1 MAHMVGRK
9 GLVVIVVVLAAVVL
23 ALAALSVSFQKTLQM
38 VTADQFNRQQLLLA
52 KAQAASIR
60 HYLDGVRDKVSA
72 VARATA
78 RLQGRQ
84 ETDLALLS
92 NILHDDTHTVKKRIE
107 FLGPEGTPLFARGS
121 AAPEEPG
128 VRDLLARA
136 RGLCPAG
143 VLTEPDLKT
152 VTVAAPVCS
161 QSDLVGVVVVRLD
174 IQDIAEAH
182 LGPMKS
188 GAKSYAWIMDG
199 LGNLLFHPE
208 QPEMTGRNLYRADA
222 SCFGCHKTFDLEKKI
237 VEGKGDDFGRYVAP
251 SGEDR
256 IVSYS
261 TAAVG
266 KERWIV
272 AVSAPYSE
280 VTMSTKRWMRVYSL
294 IVILGFL
301 TTSGVA
307 AGLVVVN
314 RKREQAEER
323 ARREQTLEMMHAE
336 KLASL
341 ERLTSGIAT
350 EIGSPLTSIFS
361 LVDVLMGREK
371 DELKRETLETIS
383 FHMNTISDILQ
394 QLSRFS
400 ERPSV
405 EFSPCRV
412 NSLVEGALAL
422 IQYDRKVQNVTFVR
436 DLAPNLPEIMTD
448 KPGLSQVIVNI
459 ILRAADAMPGGGTL
473 TVRSRRNADRIV
485 VEFEDT
491 GIGISKEELKRIF
504 DPPLLDG
511 GKGGGISLAV
521 SFGMVR
527 RLGGNLV
534 AESGPGKGT
543 RILVILPVE
552 VAARESARASA
563 V

>member
-1 MAHMVGRK
+1 
-9 GLVVIVVVLAAVVL
+9 
-23 ALAALSVSFQKTLQM
+23 
-38 VTADQFNRQQLLLA
+38 
-52 KAQAASIR
+52 
-60 HYLDGVRDKVSA
+60 
-72 VARATA
+72 
-78 RLQGRQ
+78 
-84 ETDLALLS
+84 
-92 NILHDDTHTVKKRIE
+92 
-107 FLGPEGTPLFARGS
+107 
-121 AAPEEPG
+121 
-128 VRDLLARA
+128 
-136 RGLCPAG
+136 
-143 VLTEPDLKT
+143 
-152 VTVAAPVCS
+152 
-161 QSDLVGVVVVRLD
+161 
-174 IQDIAEAH
+174 
-182 LGPMKS
+182 
-188 GAKSYAWIMDG
+188 
-199 LGNLLFHPE
+199 
-208 QPEMTGRNLYRADA
+208 
-222 SCFGCHKTFDLEKKI
+222 
-237 VEGKGDDFGRYVAP
+237 
-251 SGEDR
+251 
-256 IVSYS
+256 
-261 TAAVG
+261 
-266 KERWIV
+266 
-272 AVSAPYSE
+272 
-280 VTMSTKRWMRVYSL
+280 MSTKRWMRVYSL

-307 AGLVVVN
+307 AGLIVVN